1 LAASETGNIDV
12 VRMLLKKKPK
22 ECYIKSFLRAV
33 SRGHFEVG
41 IEHLDQFDENAF
53 GGKWATTRALVE
65 EHWYVRKW
73 AERHYENLKRNR
85 IDKNDIILKP
95 PANAAKAYRY

>member
-1 LAASETGNIDV
+1 
-12 VRMLLKKKPK
+12 MLLKKKPK

-41 IEHLDQFDENAF
+41 IEHLDQFDDNAF
-53 GGKWATTRALVE
+53 
-65 EHWYVRKW
+65 VRKW
-73 AERHYENLKRNR
+73 AERHYENLRRNR